1 MCWENWLSTR
11 KKIQLDPYLTP
22 QTEVGSGWIKDPTE
36 KGKTIKV
43 TEENVDLC
51 NLRTV
56 KDFLNKTSKA
66 WRKLK
71 IHEFACIKIKNFC
84 WINLT
89 DDWMGADIYKILI
102 QRGLI
107 SRIHTGYWTV
117 CICISRIN
125 KQLLQ
130 INKNE
135 RQQLHGKVSKGYEQ
149 GIHGKETW
157 TAAYK
162 TFGLAWN
169 QRNTN

>member
-66 WRKLK
+66 
-71 IHEFACIKIKNFC
+71 
-84 WINLT
+84 
-89 DDWMGADIYKILI
+89 
-102 QRGLI
+102 
-107 SRIHTGYWTV
+107 
-117 CICISRIN
+117 
-125 KQLLQ
+125 
-130 INKNE
+130 
-135 RQQLHGKVSKGYEQ
+135 
-149 GIHGKETW
+149 
-157 TAAYK
+157 
-162 TFGLAWN
+162 
-169 QRNTN
+169 